1 MNTDTIAAIS
11 TGLSPAGIGII
22 RISGEESFSI
32 IEKIFQRGIHKFNVS
47 KVDSHTVHY
56 GHIVDNNQIIDEV
69 MVSILKAPKTFTKE
83 DIVEIN
89 CHGGIFLLRRILEL
103 VLSNGARMAEPGEFT
118 KRAFLNGRLD
128 LAQAE
133 SVMDLIHSKNEFARK
148 SSIAQL
154 NGNLSKQMK
163 SIRQTILHEMAFIES
178 ALDDP
183 EHVSLDH
190 YPEELYPKIQ
200 ILIQQMENLIAS
212 CENGRLLKDGIQTV
226 IVGKPNVGKSSFLN
240 VLLGQERAIV
250 TDIAGTT
257 RDSIEEQI
265 QINGITLN
273 VIDTAGIRKTE
284 DVIEQIGVKKS
295 KEYVESADL
304 ILYMIDGSRPLDE
317 NDHDIIQ
324 MLQNKKVIVLV
335 NKSDLEQ
342 TIQLGSLFEILD
354 YPIISLSAKDRI
366 GFDEFETK
374 LKELFFHGE
383 LNIDDESMITNVRHK
398 EALNAAL
405 NSMKQVRASIE
416 NQMPE
421 DFFTIDLM
429 SAFDSLGQITGD
441 SVGDDLVKEIFS
453 KFCTGK

>member
-32 IEKIFQRGIHKFNVS
+32 IEKIFQKGIHKINVS

-250 TDIAGTT
+250 TDIEGTT

-324 MLQNKKVIVLV
+324 MIQNKKVIVLV

-366 GFDEFETK
+366 GFDEFEVK

-383 LNIDDESMITNVRHK
+383 LKIDDESMITNIRHK

-405 NSMKQVRASIE
+405 TSLKQVRTSIE

-429 SAFDSLGQITGD
+429 SAFDSIGQITGD

>member
-11 TGLSPAGIGII
+11 TGLSPAGIGIV
-22 RISGEESFSI
+22 RLSGDNSFSI
-32 IEKIFQRGIHKFNVS
+32 IEKIFVKGIHKFNVS

-56 GHIVDNNQIIDEV
+56 GHIVDNNEVIDEV
-69 MVSILKAPKTFTKE
+69 MVLILKAPKTFTKE
-83 DIVEIN
+83 NVVEIN
-89 CHGGIFLLRRILEL
+89 CHGGIFLLKRILEL
-103 VLSNGARMAEPGEFT
+103 VLDCGARMADPGEFT

-154 NGNLSKQMK
+154 NGKLSKQMK
-163 SIRQTILHEMAFIES
+163 TIRQSILHEMAFIES

-183 EHVSLDH
+183 EHISLDH
-190 YPEELYPKIQ
+190 YPEELFPKIET
-200 ILIQQMENLIAS
+200 LIQQLELLIAS

-324 MLQNKKVIVLV
+324 MIHEKKVIVLV
-335 NKSDLEQ
+335 NKADLEQ

-354 YPIISLSAKDRI
+354 YPIISLSAKDYI
-366 GFDEFETK
+366 GFDDFEAK
-374 LKELFFHGE
+374 LKELFFQGE
-383 LNIDDESMITNVRHK
+383 LNLDDEYMITNIRHK
-398 EALNAAL
+398 ESLNAAL
-405 NSMKQVRASIE
+405 ISLKQVKTSIE

-429 SAFDSLGQITGD
+429 SAFNSIGEITGD

>member
-11 TGLSPAGIGII
+11 TGLSPAGIGIV
-22 RISGEESFSI
+22 RMSGDLSFSI
-32 IEKIFQRGIHKFNVS
+32 IEKIFKKDVHKFNVS

-56 GHIVDNNQIIDEV
+56 GHIVDNNEIIDEV
-69 MVSILKAPKTFTKE
+69 MVLILKAPKTFTKE
-83 DIVEIN
+83 NVVEIN
-89 CHGGIFLLRRILEL
+89 CHGGIFLLKKILEL
-103 VLSNGARMAEPGEFT
+103 VLKCGARMAEPGEFT

-154 NGNLSKQMK
+154 NGKLSKQMK

-183 EHVSLDH
+183 EHISLDH
-190 YPEELYPKIQ
+190 YPEELFLKIET
-200 ILIQQMENLIAS
+200 LIQQLELLILS
-212 CENGRLLKDGIQTV
+212 SENGRLLKDGIQTV

-284 DVIEQIGVKKS
+284 DIIEQIGVKKS

-324 MLQNKKVIVLV
+324 MIHDKKVIVLV

-354 YPIISLSAKDRI
+354 YPIISLSAKDYI
-366 GFDEFETK
+366 GFDDFELK
-374 LKELFFHGE
+374 LKELFFQGE
-383 LNIDDESMITNVRHK
+383 LNLDDEYMITNIRHK
-398 EALNAAL
+398 EALTAAL
-405 NSMKQVRASIE
+405 ISLKQVKISIE

-429 SAFDSLGQITGD
+429 SAFDSIGEITGD

>member
-11 TGLSPAGIGII
+11 TGLSPAGIGIV
-22 RISGEESFSI
+22 RLSGDNSFSI
-32 IEKIFQRGIHKFNVS
+32 IEKIFVKGIHKFNVS

-56 GHIVDNNQIIDEV
+56 GHIVDNNEVIDEV
-69 MVSILKAPKTFTKE
+69 MVLILKAPKTFTKE
-83 DIVEIN
+83 NVVEIN
-89 CHGGIFLLRRILEL
+89 CHGGIFLLKRILEL
-103 VLSNGARMAEPGEFT
+103 VLDCGARMADPGEFT

-154 NGNLSKQMK
+154 NGKLSKQMK
-163 SIRQTILHEMAFIES
+163 TIRQSILHEMAFIES

-183 EHVSLDH
+183 EHISLDH
-190 YPEELYPKIQ
+190 YPEELFSKIET
-200 ILIQQMENLIAS
+200 LIQQLELLIAS

-324 MLQNKKVIVLV
+324 MIHGKKVIVLV
-335 NKSDLEQ
+335 NKADLEQ

-354 YPIISLSAKDRI
+354 YPIISLSAKDYI
-366 GFDEFETK
+366 GFDDFEAK
-374 LKELFFHGE
+374 LKELFFQGE
-383 LNIDDESMITNVRHK
+383 LNLDDEYMITNIRHK
-398 EALNAAL
+398 ESLNAAL
-405 NSMKQVRASIE
+405 ISLKQVKTSIE

-429 SAFDSLGQITGD
+429 SAFNSIGEITGD